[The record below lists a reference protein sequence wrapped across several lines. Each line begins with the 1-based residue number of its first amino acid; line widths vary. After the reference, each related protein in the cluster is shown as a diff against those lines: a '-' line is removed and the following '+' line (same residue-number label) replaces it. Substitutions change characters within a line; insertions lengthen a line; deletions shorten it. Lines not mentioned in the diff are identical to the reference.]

1 MVFINLKSLKA
12 FISYPSLRNSQK
24 RSLLM
29 NGPQRQSGHLGE
41 GKNLL
46 HLLGFRT
53 PDHSTHNL
61 AAILTT
67 LTWLNIKMYLNF
79 SDQCCKNELHF
90 VYRLYSETFC
100 LWLHIDI
107 SLIFVMGVVLKVQK
121 RSITKYV
128 KSLPAITTLLP
139 LAEDGVRT
147 CC

>member
-24 RSLLM
+24 RTLLM
-29 NGPQRQSGHLGE
+29 NGPQRQSGHLE
-41 GKNLL
+41 EEKNLL

-79 SDQCCKNELHF
+79 SDQSCKNELHF
-90 VYRLYSETFC
+90 VYRLYNETFC
-100 LWLHIDI
+100 LWLYIDI

-128 KSLPAITTLLP
+128 KSLPAITTLP